1 MATNRLTGA
10 DHDALAEMECYF
22 TRCVN
27 NCSLG
32 SAAYRR
38 FSQYVY
44 TLQRVMKIVKED
56 GGHD

>member
-10 DHDALAEMECYF
+10 DNDALAEMEAYF

-56 GGHD
+56 EHD

>member
-56 GGHD
+56 EK